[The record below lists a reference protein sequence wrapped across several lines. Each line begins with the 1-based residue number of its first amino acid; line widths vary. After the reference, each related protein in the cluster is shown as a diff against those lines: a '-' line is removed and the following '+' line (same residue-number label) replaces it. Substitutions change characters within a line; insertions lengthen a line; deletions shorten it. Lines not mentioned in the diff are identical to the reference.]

1 MKKQRRTFTTEF
13 KHDAAA
19 LVLDQGYSVAQAC
32 RSLDVGESALR
43 RWMKQLQSERGGVTP
58 ITHAMTPEQQKIQ
71 ALEKQVKQLE
81 QEKEILKNCPLFS
94 QSHNIRN
101 TLLAIL

>member
-1 MKKQRRTFTTEF
+1 MNKQRRTFTTEF

-81 QEKEILKNCPLFS
+81 QEKEILKKA
-94 QSHNIRN
+94 
-101 TLLAIL
+101 TALLMSDDWNRTR

>member
-1 MKKQRRTFTTEF
+1 MNKQRRTFTTEF

-43 RWMKQLQSERGGVTP
+43 RWMKQLQNERGGVTP
-58 ITHAMTPEQQKIQ
+58 TSHAMTPEQQKIQ
-71 ALEKQVKQLE
+71 ALESQVKQLE
-81 QEKEILKNCPLFS
+81 QEKEILKKA
-94 QSHNIRN
+94 
-101 TLLAIL
+101 TALLMSDDWNRTR

>member
-1 MKKQRRTFTTEF
+1 MNKQRRTFTTEF

-58 ITHAMTPEQQKIQ
+58 VAHAMTPEQQKIQ
-71 ALEKQVKQLE
+71 TLERQVKQLE
-81 QEKEILKNCPLFS
+81 QEKEILKKA
-94 QSHNIRN
+94 
-101 TLLAIL
+101 TALLMSDSLNK

>member
-71 ALEKQVKQLE
+71 ALERQVKQLE
-81 QEKEILKNCPLFS
+81 QEKEILKKA
-94 QSHNIRN
+94 
-101 TLLAIL
+101 TALLMSDDWNRTR

>member
-1 MKKQRRTFTTEF
+1 MNKQRRTFTTEF

-43 RWMKQLQSERGGVTP
+43 RWMKQLQNERGGVTP
-58 ITHAMTPEQQKIQ
+58 VNHAMTPEQQKIQ
-71 ALEKQVKQLE
+71 ALERQVKQLE
-81 QEKEILKNCPLFS
+81 QEKEILK
-94 QSHNIRN
+94 RA
-101 TLLAIL
+101 TALLMSDDWNRTR